1 MDYQGG
7 PSVIAKVL
15 IKRRQEGRR
24 EVGGV
29 RTKAEIG
36 MMPPQTKESGWFLE
50 ARKGKEMHSRLKPPG
65 RTILDDT
72 LILAS

>member
-1 MDYQGG
+1 MDDLSG

-15 IKRRQEGRR
+15 IKWRQADHR

-29 RTKAEIG
+29 RTKAEIA

-50 ARKGKEMHSRLKPPG
+50 ARKGKEMHSRLKPPKG
-65 RTILDDT
+65 AIPADT